1 MVGIPFSRWL
11 TAVELRIIRNLRY
24 TDINL
29 HYLPPCNAED
39 ANALS
44 PEYSPSVSVDAVV
57 KAGRFASVGNAAT
70 LSPISALSL
79 VQSSS
84 PLSNWPKMI
93 GKSRLSVLH
102 HNVSNF

>member
-24 TDINL
+24 TDIYL

-57 KAGRFASVGNAAT
+57 KAGRFASVGNAANIEPHCNT
-70 LSPISALSL
+70 FFGA
-79 VQSSS
+79 VEQSIEQ
-84 PLSNWPKMI
+84 LAKND
-93 GKSRLSVLH
+93 R
-102 HNVSNF
+102 